1 MVNHLKTTTF
11 KKYLLG
17 LVNILLALALVGIVA
32 AAVLVGSYILSAPKL
47 TEEDLTATVS
57 SKIYDMDGQLIA
69 DLGTEKRS
77 NATTEEIPT
86 DLANAIVAIEDQRF
100 YNHRGIDVI
109 RIAGS
114 LLNNL
119 AGGNL
124 QGGSTLDQQFI
135 KLTYFSTSAEDQTLK
150 RKVQEAWLSLQLE
163 QTKTKQE
170 ILTYYVNK
178 VNMSNRTYGMKT
190 ASETFYGK
198 ELKEL
203 SLAQLALLAG
213 MPQAPNQ
220 YDPYSYPEDAKNR
233 RDLVL
238 SEMLAEKYIDNS
250 QYEQAILTP
259 ITDGLLPLSN
269 DAAYPAYMDNY
280 LKQVVEEVEKNT
292 GYNLLTTGMD
302 IYTNVDSA
310 AQQQLWN
317 IYNTDMYV
325 SYPDELLQVASTII
339 DVSNGKVVAQLGARN
354 QPSNVSFGI
363 NQAVETNRDFGST
376 MKPITDYAPAFE
388 NGVYSSTADIIVD
401 EPYNY
406 PGTSTPVNNWD
417 KKYFG
422 SLTVKS
428 AIQYSRN
435 VTAVKALE
443 ATGLENSLKFLNS
456 VGINYPEIHYSNA
469 ISSNTSDTSREYGA
483 SSEKMA
489 AAYAAFANGGTYYA
503 PQYVNKIVFSDGTVK
518 EFPQTGTRVMS
529 EETAYLMTDM
539 MKSVM
544 EVGYGLNASVAGVP
558 MAGKTGT
565 SNYTDIEMESIIA
578 AIPEAAY
585 NTTVVPDENF
595 VGYSSQYAMAVWTG
609 YTNRMTPI
617 LDNSMRIASDVYHN
631 MMTFMHSDYTATDWE
646 VPSGVVN
653 FGGNYYLRDSSSL
666 KNAYINYYNSLSQSS
681 SSSSTSSSS
690 SSSTPASGTH
700 DNGTQTETSTSDGT
714 STSDTSS
721 NQQNNG
727 NTENTNQ

>member
-1 MVNHLKTTTF
+1 M
-11 KKYLLG
+11 
-17 LVNILLALALVGIVA
+17 VNILLALALVGIVA

-135 KLTYFSTSAEDQTLK
+135 KLTYFSTSAEDQNLK

-178 VNMSNRTYGMKT
+178 VYMSNGTYGMKT

-220 YDPYSYPEDAKNR
+220 YDPYSHPEDAKNR

-259 ITDGLLPLSN
+259 VTDGLLPLSN

-280 LKQVVEEVEKNT
+280 LKQVIEEVEKNT

-565 SNYTDIEMESIIA
+565 SNYTDTEMESIIA

-585 NTTVVPDENF
+585 NTMVVPDENF

-609 YTNRMTPI
+609 YTNRLTPI

-631 MMTFMHSDYTATDWE
+631 MMTFIHSDYTATDWE

>member
-1 MVNHLKTTTF
+1 M
-11 KKYLLG
+11 
-17 LVNILLALALVGIVA
+17 VNILLALALVGIVS

-57 SKIYDMDGQLIA
+57 SKIYDKDGQLIA

-114 LLNNL
+114 LLHNL

-135 KLTYFSTSAEDQTLK
+135 KLTYFSTSAEDQNLK

-178 VNMSNRTYGMKT
+178 VYMSNGTYGMKT

-220 YDPYSYPEDAKNR
+220 YDPYSHPEDAKNR

-259 ITDGLLPLSN
+259 VTDGLLPLSN

-280 LKQVVEEVEKNT
+280 LKQVIEEVEKNT

-339 DVSNGKVVAQLGARN
+339 DVTSGKVIAQLGARN

-428 AIQYSRN
+428 AIKYSRN

-544 EVGYGLNASVAGVP
+544 EVGYGLNASVTGVP

-565 SNYTDIEMESIIA
+565 SNYTDTEMESIIA

-585 NTTVVPDENF
+585 NTMVVPDENF

-617 LDNSMRIASDVYHN
+617 LDNGMRIASDVYHN

-646 VPSGVVN
+646 VPNGVVN

-666 KNAYINYYNSLSQSS
+666 KNAYINHYNSLSQSS

-690 SSSTPASGTH
+690 TSSSSTSSTPASGTH